1 MRKSLL
7 VLLLIPLVLFTVVSC
22 EGDVFTAIS
31 DYMGMTQGN
40 VLIEND
46 IVTLDTSQVD
56 TVTTTVTTLGSGT
69 TDPSEEEIEDLQEV
83 LDTVLASP
91 QKTEALKEEM
101 QTPADV
107 TQETE
112 DRLEEFLP
120 KDELGNVV
128 DDLTQGDILAAELV
142 AAFMDDVTDDG
153 TGDPIDFTA
162 LTDEEKD
169 VLISEALQ
177 VIEVVKAISPVGAVS
192 IDNIVSGFLDDLF
205 ASRATERGLVDEGLT
220 AEQAAEIEEVM
231 VYVRPIANSLIDAIG
246 TTGEGDDREILLSG
260 LRTLINSFSIMR
272 VSYENMAPAI
282 IPGVTTMELNELINY
297 ALSVAFT
304 EAIVFFESYND
315 VTPKYVGVDELK
327 AILDEILP
335 RIGVP
340 VAEGDEAPGFID
352 EYSWDFMVEDYFAS
366 AEFETRFDT
375 VASTLLALANAVGD
389 QTLIDYIEDGI
400 AEADL
405 MFAGDEGGD
414 E

>member
-22 EGDVFTAIS
+22 EGDLFSTIS

-40 VLIEND
+40 VLIENE

-56 TVTTTVTTLGSGT
+56 TVTTVVTTLVTGT
-69 TDPSEEEIEDLQEV
+69 IAPTEQEIQDLRVV

-101 QTPADV
+101 QKPAEGV
-107 TQETE
+107 TNETK
-112 DRLEEFLP
+112 DRLEDYLP

-142 AAFMDDVTDDG
+142 KAFMDKVEA
-153 TGDPIDFTA
+153 IDFDDPD
-162 LTDEEKD
+162 LTNEEKD
-169 VLISEALQ
+169 ALISEALQ

-192 IDNIVSGFLDDLF
+192 IDTIVSGLLNDLLG
-205 ASRATERGLVDEGLT
+205 SRSTGRELTDGLT
-220 AEQAAEIEEVM
+220 AEQAEEIENVM

-246 TTGEGDDREILLSG
+246 TTEVDGVETVNLSG
-260 LRTLINSFSIMR
+260 LRTLINSFAIIR

-282 IPGVTTMELNELINY
+282 TDVTVLELNDLINY

-304 EAIVFFESYND
+304 EAITFFESYD
-315 VTPKYVGVDELK
+315 VTPKYVGVEELK

-335 RIGVP
+335 RIGAP
-340 VAEGDEAPGFID
+340 VAEGDEAPEFI
-352 EYSWDFMVEDYFAS
+352 EGYAWDDMVGDYFTAGG
-366 AEFETRFDT
+366 FESRFNT
-375 VASTLLALANAVGD
+375 VKNTVLALAGALGD
-389 QTLIDYIEDGI
+389 QVLMDYIELGI
-400 AEADL
+400 AEAEAL
-405 MFAGDEGGD
+405 MSEDV
-414 E
+414 